1 METINFSNKSLN
13 YSNMEKLFNEINK
26 IENIE
31 AINITISHSIKK
43 DNIHKKEDEIFNSI
57 PDFLNKL
64 KDLNKI
70 DSIEVKLHTCNS
82 IITLEYNEYTKGWK
96 MHYYNENN
104 VTKTMIYILNKHFK
118 PNVIKK
124 ILFGDIFIIWIIF
137 CISSWLISNC
147 ISVIFKDTKEMPIG
161 VQIYYCIVAI
171 IFVLLILLSL
181 YNLIRRRKPY
191 INNKI
196 WEKHKFD
203 IIINIVF
210 YVLGILTPYI
220 ITWIF

>member
-1 METINFSNKSLN
+1 
-13 YSNMEKLFNEINK
+13 
-26 IENIE
+26 
-31 AINITISHSIKK
+31 
-43 DNIHKKEDEIFNSI
+43 
-57 PDFLNKL
+57 
-64 KDLNKI
+64 
-70 DSIEVKLHTCNS
+70 
-82 IITLEYNEYTKGWK
+82 
-96 MHYYNENN
+96 
-104 VTKTMIYILNKHFK
+104 
-118 PNVIKK
+118 
-124 ILFGDIFIIWIIF
+124 
-137 CISSWLISNC
+137 
-147 ISVIFKDTKEMPIG
+147 MPIG